1 MKVPECGRQEKATAL
16 WTTGTMTRKA
26 FEAVAQYESVCEAQR
41 RTVRIDATEIPF
53 LGAPGG
59 ETDPFLP
66 RTVSRC
72 QRWERETPSET
83 KC

>member
-1 MKVPECGRQEKATAL
+1 MRKEGKGDSFV
-16 WTTGTMTRKA
+16 TTGTMSRKA